1 MRFRAIAIRPK
12 LAGSTTPRKQHRGNR
27 MRRFAPSLVIGA
39 MIAIAGNLIAGNPAA
54 ASTTEAP
61 DRIAATPASQCRYA
75 TYGDLMRWGEATG
88 RQQDGADRDWQ
99 AQLAA
104 CGVHALPE
112 TLAHAFHHS
121 RTMGRYGRYQYDVHP
136 VFGMATNSHRAL
148 PPPAAIVPA
157 AITPEAAS
165 GAASGPASNDDAAA
179 AAACGEAWLRLAANR
194 RWRDDHAHLPATDT
208 AVIAVQRW
216 SEATH
221 GFIARHCR

>member
-1 MRFRAIAIRPK
+1 MRHAAPTLTAAVIALGLAIATTATAQ
-12 LAGSTTPRKQHRGNR
+12 AGS
-27 MRRFAPSLVIGA
+27 
-39 MIAIAGNLIAGNPAA
+39 AGDTMAVPAA
-54 ASTTEAP
+54 
-61 DRIAATPASQCRYA
+61 CRYA

-136 VFGMATNSHRAL
+136 VFGMATNSHRA
-148 PPPAAIVPA
+148 PPPAAITPA
-157 AITPEAAS
+157 AAS
-165 GAASGPASNDDAAA
+165 GASSGPASSDDV

-208 AVIAVQRW
+208 GVIAVQRW

-221 GFIARHCR
+221 RFIARHCR